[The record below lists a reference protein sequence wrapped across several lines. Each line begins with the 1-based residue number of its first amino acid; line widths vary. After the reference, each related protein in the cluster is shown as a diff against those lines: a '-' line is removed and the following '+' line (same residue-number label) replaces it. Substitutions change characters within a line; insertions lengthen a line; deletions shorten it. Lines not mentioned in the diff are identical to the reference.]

1 MTVIHRLIIS
11 NVMNITIF
19 NQTIFAL
26 ASGVGKSGVAVVRI
40 SGPHACDALSMLTR
54 KPLPVPRYASRMRLM
69 EINSDE
75 LLDDSIVIYFPSPN
89 SFTGEDVVELHI
101 HGGRSVITGVI
112 DALTSIDDLRF
123 AEPGE
128 FTRRAFENDKF
139 DLTSAEGLADLINS
153 ETTAQRRQ
161 AQRQMAGE
169 LGDLYDG
176 WRDRLMRSIAL
187 FEAEIDF
194 SDEDL
199 PDNLFDAV
207 GAEIQKLKVEISCHL
222 NDGHKGQNLRDGL
235 YITIIGPPNSG
246 KSTLLNRLS
255 KRDVSIVSEKAGTT
269 RDILEASL
277 ELEGYPIVI
286 ADTAGIRETN
296 DEIEK
301 EGVSRAQAH
310 AKKSDLK
317 LCVFD
322 GENWPEQDA
331 RTLSMVDQNSMIVI
345 NKSDLMKEHQTEY
358 IEVSSLTGEGFS
370 SLIQSLTEEVVNRC
384 QMSASPVI
392 TRARHRESLET
403 CLKSLDRFET
413 ATGAELK
420 AEDLRLSARAL
431 GKITG
436 KVGVEDILDIIF
448 AEFCI
453 GK

>member
-1 MTVIHRLIIS
+1 MD
-11 NVMNITIF
+11 ITIF

-207 GAEIQKLKVEISCHL
+207 GA
-222 NDGHKGQNLRDGL
+222 
-235 YITIIGPPNSG
+235 
-246 KSTLLNRLS
+246 
-255 KRDVSIVSEKAGTT
+255 
-269 RDILEASL
+269 
-277 ELEGYPIVI
+277 
-286 ADTAGIRETN
+286 
-296 DEIEK
+296 
-301 EGVSRAQAH
+301 
-310 AKKSDLK
+310 
-317 LCVFD
+317 
-322 GENWPEQDA
+322 
-331 RTLSMVDQNSMIVI
+331 
-345 NKSDLMKEHQTEY
+345 
-358 IEVSSLTGEGFS
+358 
-370 SLIQSLTEEVVNRC
+370 
-384 QMSASPVI
+384 
-392 TRARHRESLET
+392 
-403 CLKSLDRFET
+403 
-413 ATGAELK
+413 
-420 AEDLRLSARAL
+420 
-431 GKITG
+431 
-436 KVGVEDILDIIF
+436 
-448 AEFCI
+448 
-453 GK
+453 